1 VRIAYFF
8 AWLLLAAVI
17 AFLALARRSND
28 IREWIVRSGLDA
40 IAATF
45 LKAGPLDYAKIALGI
60 KTPVLCYPC

>member
-1 VRIAYFF
+1 VQIAYFF

-17 AFLALARRSND
+17 AFFALARRSND
-28 IREWIVRSGLDA
+28 IRGWIVRSGLDA

-45 LKAGPLDYAKIALGI
+45 LKPLDCAKIALEI